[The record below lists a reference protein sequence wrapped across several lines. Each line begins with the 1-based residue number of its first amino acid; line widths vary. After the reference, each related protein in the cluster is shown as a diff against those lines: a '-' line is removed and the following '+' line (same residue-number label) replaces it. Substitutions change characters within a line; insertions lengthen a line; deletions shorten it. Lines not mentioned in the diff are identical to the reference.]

1 MTHMIID
8 NLKNELSETA
18 QEELK
23 GFVSE
28 TVEQKVD
35 KAVEKKLHKEMKKLA
50 RKITVNLILTGAV
63 VAGAVLVW
71 RPISSKSNENKRCR
85 KTAASLIC
93 FLCFLGYP
101 LIIK

>member
-1 MTHMIID
+1 MTDMNID

-63 VAGAVLVW
+63 VAGAVLV
-71 RPISSKSNENKRCR
+71 ITNADKLVKLSSDK
-85 KTAASLIC
+85 LQ
-93 FLCFLGYP
+93 
-101 LIIK
+101 IK

>member
-1 MTHMIID
+1 MIID

-35 KAVEKKLHKEMKKLA
+35 KAVEKKLHTEMKKLA

-63 VAGAVLVW
+63 VAGAVLV
-71 RPISSKSNENKRCR
+71 ITNADKLVKL
-85 KTAASLIC
+85 ASDKLQ
-93 FLCFLGYP
+93 
-101 LIIK
+101 IK

>member
-1 MTHMIID
+1 MTDMNID

-35 KAVEKKLHKEMKKLA
+35 KAVEKSC
-50 RKITVNLILTGAV
+50 T
-63 VAGAVLVW
+63 
-71 RPISSKSNENKRCR
+71 KR
-85 KTAASLIC
+85 
-93 FLCFLGYP
+93 
-101 LIIK
+101 